1 MSTTFDQIA
10 ANATPIRE
18 LGEQLGDMLDN
29 YGVHYLGDALP
40 LIKQLRKLLVETTV
54 LIEQAEDDRGR
65 RVDTSDTQ
73 PCLLCNDHYPLA
85 GPLVRGIRY
94 EPVPGKGW
102 AYICWE
108 CVAGLEKVLHRQF
121 SGLAYTFLFSL
132 TPTTQKLREQ
142 NVPPITDLKED
153 YSS

>member
-65 RVDTSDTQ
+65 
-73 PCLLCNDHYPLA
+73 
-85 GPLVRGIRY
+85 
-94 EPVPGKGW
+94 
-102 AYICWE
+102 
-108 CVAGLEKVLHRQF
+108 
-121 SGLAYTFLFSL
+121 
-132 TPTTQKLREQ
+132 
-142 NVPPITDLKED
+142 
-153 YSS
+153 